1 MTAKVGIN
9 SSILLLATILSG
21 VLFLFSCGRSPE
33 KVPVSGP
40 VDMMDD
46 TLINYNKELVRNE
59 SQEIADFIRRYRLT
73 MKTSQTGLRYMIYKH
88 GKGDTAEKGDF
99 VTIKY
104 SVHLLNGDV
113 VFQTDSLESFTF
125 EIGRR
130 KVPNG
135 LEEGIMLM
143 KPGEKAKLIVPSH
156 LAYGLIGDLDKVP
169 NRAILVYDVEICVI
183 TRPN

>member
-1 MTAKVGIN
+1 MTAKVGIY
-9 SSILLLATILSG
+9 SSILLLVTILSG
-21 VLFLFSCGRSPE
+21 TLFLFSCGRSPE

-46 TLINYNKELVRNE
+46 TLINYNKEVVRNE
-59 SQEIADFIRRYRLT
+59 SQEIADFILRYQWT

-88 GKGDTAEKGDF
+88 GKGDAAKKGDF

-104 SVHLLNGDV
+104 SVRLLNGEM
-113 VFQTDSLESFTF
+113 VFQTDSLETYTF

-135 LEEGIMLM
+135 LEEGILLM
-143 KPGEKAKLIVPSH
+143 KPGEKAKLVVPSH
-156 LAYGLIGDLDKVP
+156 LAYGLIGDLDRVP
-169 NRAILVYDVEICVI
+169 ERAILVYDVEICKI
-183 TRPN
+183 THPN